1 MIGKKK
7 IKPPE
12 LFKWLLIKTS
22 SREEDFTISG
32 DFEEIFRRM
41 YREEGYIKALF
52 WYSGEVFKIISV
64 HIINS
69 LFGSFAMLKNCMK
82 IAFRN
87 IKRYKGY
94 SFINIAGLAIGL
106 ASAILIFLWINFELS
121 YDRFYEN
128 SSDLYQIINEQH
140 LPSGNNR
147 FYNTPG
153 TLAQALKDARPEIR
167 NVSRV
172 VERVEIML
180 GMVNNR
186 FLEKIRF
193 VDPAFVEMF
202 SMEFVQGN
210 PETAF
215 SQPNS
220 IVLTENVSR
229 KHFGEE
235 NALGKEIL
243 AGSDMS
249 LLVTGVIKE
258 MPVNS
263 FLTSRCLI
271 SLTVLMD
278 MGWDIDNWASGN
290 FYTYVHLK
298 KEIDTEIFNEQ
309 IRDFYKE
316 YAPNWENSKLS
327 VRPITQTHL
336 HDLNGG
342 GPIVYVYIFSGL
354 TFFILLL
361 AMVNF
366 TNLSTA
372 RSVLRAKE
380 IGVRRVVGAQKR
392 QLTKQIF
399 TESILVTSLS
409 GCFAVVMAYCSLPVL
424 NQLTEARIKFNFNG
438 ELVLFL
444 AGVVIFTGIISG
456 IYPAFILSSIKPV
469 RAIKGGVKQGK
480 SSIPFRKVLIV
491 FQFSLSIFMII
502 AMTGVNKQLKY
513 LNRKDLGYSREN
525 VISMGLTEDIDR
537 QYVTVHTA
545 LMQNPAIL
553 SLTRSSST
561 MDKKNTTTGGEL
573 TLNLSRLFK

>member
-1 MIGKKK
+1 LIIG
-7 IKPPE
+7 P
-12 LFKWLLIKTS
+12 
-22 SREEDFTISG
+22 
-32 DFEEIFRRM
+32 
-41 YREEGYIKALF
+41 
-52 WYSGEVFKIISV
+52 
-64 HIINS
+64 
-69 LFGSFAMLKNCMK
+69 
-82 IAFRN
+82 
-87 IKRYKGY
+87 
-94 SFINIAGLAIGL
+94 
-106 ASAILIFLWINFELS
+106 
-121 YDRFYEN
+121 
-128 SSDLYQIINEQH
+128 
-140 LPSGNNR
+140 
-147 FYNTPG
+147 
-153 TLAQALKDARPEIR
+153 
-167 NVSRV
+167 
-172 VERVEIML
+172 
-180 GMVNNR
+180 
-186 FLEKIRF
+186 
-193 VDPAFVEMF
+193 
-202 SMEFVQGN
+202 
-210 PETAF
+210 
-215 SQPNS
+215 
-220 IVLTENVSR
+220 
-229 KHFGEE
+229 
-235 NALGKEIL
+235 
-243 AGSDMS
+243 
-249 LLVTGVIKE
+249 
-258 MPVNS
+258 
-263 FLTSRCLI
+263 
-271 SLTVLMD
+271 
-278 MGWDIDNWASGN
+278 
-290 FYTYVHLK
+290 
-298 KEIDTEIFNEQ
+298 EIFNEQ

-380 IGVRRVVGAQKR
+380 IGVRRVAGAQKR
-392 QLTKQIF
+392 QLTKQIL

-561 MDKKNTTTGGEL
+561 MDKKNTTTGGDAVTWEGQSDDSGMPEVHL
-573 TLNLSRLFK
+573 MRADPEFIETFQIDMAEGRFFLKEFPSDLVESAVINETALVAMGMDSPIGKRVTIWNRNFTIIGVIKDFHFYSLHQEIQPLIFVNRYAGLQSIFIRINSQNLSETISFIQNKIKEFVPGYVPEWNVIRASLANPVDSLRYE